1 MRKLL
6 GKTRT
11 CRQDRKLMYG
21 NVRGQAGKGRL
32 RQRIRQKNVQVEE
45 QRGKSWEIWQVRNKR
60 KNQIDRKSCRKNQDI
75 QKCIEMSQV
84 RREEVK

>member
-45 QRGKSWEIWQVRNKR
+45 QRGKKIGKLVGKKQEKKIDLQKIMQKELGYSKIYGNESGQVK
-60 KNQIDRKSCRKNQDI
+60 
-75 QKCIEMSQV
+75 
-84 RREEVK
+84 